1 MATTTTDD
9 GWILDDNAPAEVTL
23 GRMRDKVLRTVRKSQ
38 YIIRVASRLAG
49 ATRSRGRKQQALT
62 IAAAISRKFQFVSDP
77 IGVQLVRDPEV
88 MLWEYAQGQ
97 PLIGNCVEAALL
109 TATLCAAVGIPV
121 RFTALAYDDVS
132 QPYSHVITEAQ
143 LESGRWL
150 ALDITRP
157 YGAAPR
163 PIARALLQEV

>member
-1 MATTTTDD
+1 MAIATDD
-9 GWILDDNAPAEVTL
+9 GWILDDDAPAEVTL
-23 GRMRDKVLRTVRKSQ
+23 GRMRNKVLRTIRKSQ
-38 YIIRVASRLAG
+38 YIIRAASRLAG
-49 ATRSRGRKQQALT
+49 ATGTRSRRQQALV
-62 IAAAISRKFQFVSDP
+62 IAAAVSRRFQFVSDP
-77 IGVQLVRDPEV
+77 VGVQLVRDPEV

-109 TATLCAAVGIPV
+109 IATLCAAVGIPV

-132 QPYSHVITEAQ
+132 QPYSHVIAEVQ

-150 ALDITRP
+150 PLDITRP